1 MELTEA
7 VGRTVMLKLVG
18 IPLQLF
24 DTGTTV
30 MLAVMG
36 KLLLLVR
43 VNPLILPA
51 PLLAKPID
59 GLLLVQ

>member
-24 DTGTTV
+24 DTGTTM

-51 PLLAKPID
+51 PLLDKPID